1 MSNFDS
7 KLSSIQSYAERA
19 NEACSRLEKL
29 IRNFVSLEI
38 LDEETIRV
46 FALKQNELLAI
57 KTRLEN
63 LTIISAA
70 FRKHR
75 DMICIKEETMAKG
88 LQLMDKVEDELSAF
102 IAEVKATTIF
112 LENKLK

>member
-1 MSNFDS
+1 MDNFNS
-7 KLSSIQSYAERA
+7 KLSSIKNYAERA
-19 NEACSRLEKL
+19 NEACCSLEKL
-29 IRNFVSLEI
+29 LHSFVSLEI

-57 KTRLEN
+57 KTRLNN
-63 LTIISAA
+63 LTVISTT
-70 FRKHR
+70 FGRHR
-75 DMICIKEETMAKG
+75 DIICIKEETLAKG
-88 LQLMDKVEDELSAF
+88 LQLMDKVEDELSVF